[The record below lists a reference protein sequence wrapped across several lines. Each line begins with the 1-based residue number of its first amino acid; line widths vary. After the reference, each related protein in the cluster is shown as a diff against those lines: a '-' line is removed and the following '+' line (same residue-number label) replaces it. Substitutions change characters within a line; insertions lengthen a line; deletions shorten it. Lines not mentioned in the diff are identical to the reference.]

1 MTFSDILTAIGS
13 YCFPIVVTI
22 YLLWERQTYI
32 KDQTKILQ
40 ELKETIVILNEN
52 ISDLKG
58 VKYEICIFYIKFSNA
73 DDYFDYSYLWY

>member
-52 ISDLKG
+52 ISDLKIEGG
-58 VKYEICIFYIKFSNA
+58 VKNVGTAKKNN
-73 DDYFDYSYLWY
+73 

>member
-1 MTFSDILTAIGS
+1 MTFADILTAIGS
-13 YCFPIVVTI
+13 YAFPIVVTI

-52 ISDLKG
+52 ISDLKIEGG
-58 VKYEICIFYIKFSNA
+58 VKNGSKKTG
-73 DDYFDYSYLWY
+73 

>member
-52 ISDLKG
+52 ISDLKIEGG
-58 VKYEICIFYIKFSNA
+58 VKNA
-73 DDYFDYSYLWY
+73 GSAKKNN